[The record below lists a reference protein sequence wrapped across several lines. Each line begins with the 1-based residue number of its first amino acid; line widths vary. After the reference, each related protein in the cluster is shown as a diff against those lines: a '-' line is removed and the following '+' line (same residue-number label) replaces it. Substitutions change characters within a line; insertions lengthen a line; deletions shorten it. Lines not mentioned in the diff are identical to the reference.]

1 MKRFVVSMACTLG
14 CLLSGS
20 VALAGGSSDI
30 PFSFTQVVN
39 ADIPDN
45 DLAVYRIVMTP
56 DIAEITSIQ
65 LDINGLFHSHPE
77 DLDIFLIGAFGA
89 DINIMTDLG
98 DGHPLEGVN
107 LTFDSATEQQ
117 DLPLDDSQIFSG
129 TYQPEGLTT
138 GRDSGL
144 STFVGG
150 TGGSPLFW
158 YLVVID
164 DSEGGSGE
172 FASWTLRGTYV
183 PEPVTLSLLA
193 LGALTLLRRKRR

>member
-1 MKRFVVSMACTLG
+1 MKRFVVSLACTLA
-14 CLLSGS
+14 CLFSGS
-20 VALAGGSSDI
+20 IASAGNSSEVS
-30 PFSFTQVVN
+30 FSFTQVVN

-45 DLAVYRIVMTP
+45 DLSVYRIVMTP

-65 LDINGLFHSHPE
+65 LDINGLFHADPE
-77 DLDIFLIGAFGA
+77 DLDIFLISPFGD

-98 DGHPLEGVN
+98 DGDPLLNVN
-107 LTFDSATEQQ
+107 LTFDDNADAPPPSN
-117 DLPLDDSQIFSG
+117 SQIFSG

-150 TGGSPLFW
+150 TGGNPLPW

-164 DSEGGSGE
+164 DSEGGSGQFE
-172 FASWTLRGTYV
+172 SWTLRGTYV

>member
-1 MKRFVVSMACTLG
+1 MKRFVVSLACALA
-14 CLLSGS
+14 CLFSGS
-20 VALAGGSSDI
+20 VALAGSPSEVS
-30 PFSFTQVVN
+30 FSFTQVVN

-45 DLAVYRIVMTP
+45 DLSVYRIVMSP
-56 DIAEITSIQ
+56 DIAEITSIE
-65 LDINGLFHSHPE
+65 LDINGLFHADPE
-77 DLDIFLIGAFGA
+77 DLDIFLISPFGD

-98 DGHPLEGVN
+98 DGDPLLGVN
-107 LTFDSATEQQ
+107 LTFSDSASA
-117 DLPLDDSQIFSG
+117 PPPSDSQIFSG

-150 TGGSPLFW
+150 TGGNPLPW

-164 DSEGGSGE
+164 DSAGGSGQFE
-172 FASWTLRGTYV
+172 SWTLRGTYV